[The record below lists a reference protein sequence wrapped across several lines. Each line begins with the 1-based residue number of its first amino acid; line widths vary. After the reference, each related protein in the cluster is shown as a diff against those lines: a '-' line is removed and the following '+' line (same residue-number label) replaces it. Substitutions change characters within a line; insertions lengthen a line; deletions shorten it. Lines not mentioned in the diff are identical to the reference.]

1 MRGRLFFPF
10 ESRLAKG
17 EDRASALMSDQQRQ
31 AVMVLAHLY
40 LENGKA
46 TEALSLLQ
54 ALHLLFPQDGE
65 ILCLLAW
72 ALLLNGDPATAV
84 RAIDEALASG
94 STNETQYRAA
104 LMLKSKALWQTSQP
118 IEARAAVT
126 AWERLP
132 LR

>member
-1 MRGRLFFPF
+1 
-10 ESRLAKG
+10 
-17 EDRASALMSDQQRQ
+17 
-31 AVMVLAHLY
+31 MVLAHLY